1 MNREEMANILAEDYS
16 DKVARSGGNYQDA
29 FNHYYERCMK
39 RKDSDLI
46 SQIKSGGLGEVKYLI
61 SAALM

>member
-1 MNREEMANILAEDYS
+1 
-16 DKVARSGGNYQDA
+16 
-29 FNHYYERCMK
+29 MK
-39 RKDSDLI
+39 RKDSDLM

>member
-46 SQIKSGGLGEVKYLI
+46 SQIKTGGLGNIYVI